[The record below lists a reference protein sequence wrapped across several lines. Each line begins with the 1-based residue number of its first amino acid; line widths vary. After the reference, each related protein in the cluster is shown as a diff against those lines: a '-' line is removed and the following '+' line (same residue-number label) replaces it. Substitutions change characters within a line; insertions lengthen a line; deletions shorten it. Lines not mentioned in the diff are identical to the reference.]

1 MARNLIATISPLM
14 TGVADIPP
22 TAAAAALWRF
32 ALDFYALPDVS
43 SAMIELQDRAGLDVN
58 LILFALWHG
67 LSGRGRLDAQQL
79 AAADQAVGMFRAE
92 IIEPLRMLRRRLGTG
107 LDADTRQLRET
118 ITRVELDA
126 EKIALTRLAGC
137 AGPLIIG
144 IDRADRHSAAVA
156 NLALCIG
163 SDLSARAGAVI
174 RTTLEGLR
182 ADCLIG

>member
-22 TAAAAALWRF
+22 TSAAAALWRF

-43 SAMIELQDRAGLDVN
+43 GALIELQDRAGLDVN

-107 LDADTRQLRET
+107 LDADTRQAL
-118 ITRVELDA
+118 LDA
-126 EKIALTRLAGC
+126 EKAGLHPAVDARLAHMLGESF
-137 AGPLIIG
+137 G
-144 IDRADRHSAAVA
+144 RAYR
-156 NLALCIG
+156 
-163 SDLSARAGAVI
+163 
-174 RTTLEGLR
+174 
-182 ADCLIG
+182 

>member
-43 SAMIELQDRAGLDVN
+43 GALIELQDRAGLDVN

-137 AGPLIIG
+137 AGPLG

-174 RTTLEGLR
+174 RATLEGLP
-182 ADCLIG
+182 ADCLSA